1 MVKERQERAEEETEE
16 RSQTLSLR
24 ISQGLRRRLEDVR
37 EMLSLRRGERVSTSE
52 VAKHLL
58 EMALI

>member
-1 MVKERQERAEEETEE
+1 MPGAEEETEE